1 MRKSATVNVIMQT
14 RDEKPTDKLLSHFW
28 MKLRVDVA
36 WMLNVKGA
44 SKLLVQ
50 KRKDSK
56 EDCKQTRRYVKD
68 NIKESITVDYL
79 KMAEKVILA
88 YVQKQH
94 FPEEIN
100 MLQEG
105 ASNVKKGSSI
115 CGLDPVLDDGNLRVG
130 GRLRRTSVRE
140 ESKHPAILAK
150 NHHVSTVILRYIH
163 EGRNHMSSTPKNILD
178 YKC

>member
-1 MRKSATVNVIMQT
+1 
-14 RDEKPTDKLLSHFW
+14 
-28 MKLRVDVA
+28 
-36 WMLNVKGA
+36 
-44 SKLLVQ
+44 
-50 KRKDSK
+50 
-56 EDCKQTRRYVKD
+56 
-68 NIKESITVDYL
+68 
-79 KMAEKVILA
+79 
-88 YVQKQH
+88 
-94 FPEEIN
+94 

-163 EGRNHMSSTPKNILD
+163 EGRNHMYQLRKTYWITSANSAARKIISHCIRTEANLVS
-178 YKC
+178 

>member
-1 MRKSATVNVIMQT
+1 MNVIMQT
-14 RDEKPTDKLLSHFW
+14 CDEKPTDKLLSHFSDW

-88 YVQKQH
+88 YVQK
-94 FPEEIN
+94 
-100 MLQEG
+100 
-105 ASNVKKGSSI
+105 
-115 CGLDPVLDDGNLRVG
+115 
-130 GRLRRTSVRE
+130 
-140 ESKHPAILAK
+140 
-150 NHHVSTVILRYIH
+150 
-163 EGRNHMSSTPKNILD
+163 
-178 YKC
+178 